1 MNIIHYPDPRLLAK
15 TQVVE
20 EITTEIR
27 ERVEEM
33 FELMYEGKGVGLAAP
48 QVAWT
53 ARVFV
58 MNSAGSHEEP
68 GKQRAVINPKILRR
82 KGRTW
87 DEEGCLSIP
96 GVLADVE
103 RATKVVVQFTDLDGE
118 QHELPLTD
126 FDARVFQHELDHLD
140 GVLILHRMT
149 AADKIKNRDAV
160 DELKRMYKR
169 QT

>member
-15 TQVVE
+15 TREIE
-20 EITTEIR
+20 EITPEIR
-27 ERVEEM
+27 ERIEQM

-48 QVAWT
+48 QIAWS

-58 MNSAGSHEEP
+58 MNPTGSPEEP
-68 GKQRAVINPKILRR
+68 GGQRAVINPKILRR
-82 KGRTW
+82 KGRAW

-103 RATKVVVQFTDLDGE
+103 RATKLVVQFTDMDGE
-118 QHELPLTD
+118 PHEKPLTD
-126 FDARVFQHELDHLD
+126 FEARVFQHELDHLD

-160 DELKRMYKR
+160 DELKHP
-169 QT
+169 